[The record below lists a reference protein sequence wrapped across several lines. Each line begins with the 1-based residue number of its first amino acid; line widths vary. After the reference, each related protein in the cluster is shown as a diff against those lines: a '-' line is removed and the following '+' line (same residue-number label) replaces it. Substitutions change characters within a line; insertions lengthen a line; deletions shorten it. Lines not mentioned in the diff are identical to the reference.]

1 MLSARALHRSATT
14 RPMLLCLLML
24 ALLLHGQAAALRQM
38 LGAAHRHVAAEHA
51 GQVTR
56 WLQTAVDWRL
66 QLLVSSPLVGGHGAP
81 PQAGLGQHHHHDHSA
96 RHHHANTDATVVA
109 LESGG
114 GVSSSSSSSSSDGS
128 SSSLTQPLALG
139 SRPGWAQADSS
150 TRRWPAATAPSW
162 QNAAAR
168 LPERPP
174 RG

>member
-1 MLSARALHRSATT
+1 
-14 RPMLLCLLML
+14 MLLCLLML
-24 ALLLHGQAAALRQM
+24 ALLLQGQAAALRQV
-38 LGAAHRHVAAEHA
+38 LGAAHRHVAAEQTEHA
-51 GQVTR
+51 RQAAR
-56 WLQTAVDWRL
+56 WLQSALDWRL

-114 GVSSSSSSSSSDGS
+114 GVSSSSSSSDGS

-139 SRPGWAQADSS
+139 SRAGWAQADGSA
-150 TRRWPAATAPSW
+150 RRWPAATAPSW